1 MPRRTE
7 RVGRTLEEKAKFHA
21 NAIYGVPL
29 RTYKVIDKFTFVFV
43 PITYGNKPN
52 PPQIKVTHIGTY
64 ENRYEIQYVMV
75 ERKLKSKKIQ
85 RAIIDVRPVWI
96 EGTAYNYY
104 HAKEG
109 YIETYGEAETVSD
122 DGGIN
127 FTGLS
132 KWNQ

>member
-1 MPRRTE
+1 
-7 RVGRTLEEKAKFHA
+7 
-21 NAIYGVPL
+21 
-29 RTYKVIDKFTFVFV
+29 
-43 PITYGNKPN
+43 
-52 PPQIKVTHIGTY
+52 
-64 ENRYEIQYVMV
+64 
-75 ERKLKSKKIQ
+75 
-85 RAIIDVRPVWI
+85 VWI